1 MGFAE
6 GRVNARGWPTRSPR
20 DTLGEMARRVLGLL
34 ALSVLGCSS
43 STTNESPSG
52 TGGSGG
58 SSTGGSSAGGS
69 GGSPAGGSGTGG
81 GVLECPWGDC
91 LKAVNNSPCKPLAV
105 QCLKPADCQD
115 IAAYATCSCGE
126 LPGCNYPGDP
136 SSGAL
141 LTCIAESPVLAPLC
155 LGLPKCIP
163 LGKSC
168 ATSQVTCC
176 AGLVCMAGTCKP
188 G

>member
-20 DTLGEMARRVLGLL
+20 DTVGAMVRRVLGLL

-69 GGSPAGGSGTGG
+69 GGSPAGGGGTGG